1 MKLLAALR
9 FPTLILVACGAFAL
23 DRSHR
28 PPPLPPAYAAPLVVP
43 GAGAVLDPTDA
54 LPGAVERVT
63 PAVVSI
69 FATRSASRSSAAVDP
84 FDMFGEPGKTEQG
97 LGSGVIVRPGGIIV
111 TNNHVVESASEL
123 RVVLADRREFRA
135 KLVGRDPQSD
145 VAVLRIAAEGLP
157 TVTFGDSSRV
167 RVGETVM
174 AIGNSMGV
182 GQTVSCGIVSA
193 TGRAN
198 MGIVDDENFI
208 QTDAPI
214 NPGNSGGPLV
224 NLEGEVIGINTAI
237 ATRTGGFQGIG
248 FAIPSRMVDEILQ
261 ILLREG
267 RVSRGQ
273 LGVVVQDL
281 TPALALALQC
291 GEERGVIVT
300 EAAEKGAAREAGL
313 RRGDLVVAVDGTPV
327 ASTADLRHRVALK
340 GGGAKVRLEVWRD
353 RKKLEFTAR
362 LKDLGEGSASSGED
376 DAGDEE
382 KLGFASGLEGIS
394 VAAVSSEVLSK
405 AGIRGEEGALMV
417 VSIRSSAPL
426 AGLRRG
432 DLIVE
437 VNRTPVRT
445 VPELREAIHRSADPV
460 LLRVRRTE
468 GSLYVSFPK

>member
-1 MKLLAALR
+1 MKLVAVLR
-9 FPTLILVACGAFAL
+9 FPALVLVACGAYVL
-23 DRSHR
+23 DRNHPASA
-28 PPPLPPAYAAPLVVP
+28 PPPEPAPS
-43 GAGAVLDPTDA
+43 AGAVLDPEDA
-54 LPGAVERVT
+54 LPGAVRRVT

-69 FATRSASRSSAAVDP
+69 FASRSAARSSSLDP
-84 FDMFGEPGKTEQG
+84 FGILDSGKTEQG
-97 LGSGVIVRPGGIIV
+97 LGSGIIVRPGGIIV
-111 TNNHVVESASEL
+111 TNNHVVDSASEL

-135 KLVGRDPQSD
+135 RIVGRDPHTD
-145 VAVLRIAAEGLP
+145 VAVLRIAADDLP

-193 TGRAN
+193 TGRAG
-198 MGIVDDENFI
+198 MGIVDDEDFI

-224 NLEGEVIGINTAI
+224 NRDGEVIGINTAI

-273 LGVVVQDL
+273 LGVVAQDL
-281 TPALALALQC
+281 TPALARALRC
-291 GEERGVIVT
+291 GEERGVIIT
-300 EAAEKGAAREAGL
+300 DAAETGAALQAGL
-313 RRGDLVVAVDGTPV
+313 RRGDLIVSLDGKPV
-327 ASTADLRHRVALK
+327 HSAAQLRHRVALR

-353 RKKLEFTAR
+353 REKLDFTVR
-362 LKDLGEGSASSGED
+362 LKEPSGGSEPAREEES
-376 DAGDEE
+376 GDEE
-382 KLGFASGLEGIS
+382 KLGFASGLEGIF
-394 VAAVSSEVLSK
+394 VAPVSSEMMSK

-417 VSIRSSAPL
+417 VSIRSKAPL
-426 AGLRRG
+426 AGLKKG

-437 VNRTPVRT
+437 ANRTPVRT
-445 VPELREAIHRSADPV
+445 VSELREAVKRSADPV
-460 LLRVRRTE
+460 LLRVRRSE
-468 GSLYVSFPK
+468 GNFYASFPK

>member
-1 MKLLAALR
+1 MKLLATLR
-9 FPTLILVACGAFAL
+9 IPTLVLIACGAFAL

-28 PPPLPPAYAAPLVVP
+28 PPPDPPVQMMAAS
-43 GAGAVLDPTDA
+43 GAAVLDPMDA

-69 FATRSASRSSAAVDP
+69 FATRSASKSSATLDP
-84 FDMFGEPGKTEQG
+84 FGLFGDSTGKTEQG
-97 LGSGVIVRPGGIIV
+97 LGSGVIVRAGGIIV
-111 TNNHVVESASEL
+111 TNNHVVDSASEL

-157 TVTFGDSSRV
+157 TVSFGDSSRV

-198 MGIVDDENFI
+198 VGIVDDENFI

-224 NLEGEVIGINTAI
+224 NLDGEVIGINTAI

-281 TPALALALQC
+281 TPALARALRC

-313 RRGDLVVAVDGTPV
+313 RRGDLIVAVDGEPV
-327 ASTADLRHRVALK
+327 SSTADLRHRVALR
-340 GGGAKVRLEVWRD
+340 GGGAKVRVDVWRD
-353 RKKLEFTAR
+353 AQKRDFMVR
-362 LKDLGEGSASSGED
+362 LKELGEESEPAREEQD
-376 DAGDEE
+376 GDEE
-382 KLGFASGLEGIS
+382 KVGFASGLEGIA
-394 VAAVSSEVLSK
+394 VAAVSSDVLVK

-417 VSIRSSAPL
+417 VAILSRAPL
-426 AGLRRG
+426 AGLRKG

-437 VNRTPVRT
+437 VNHATVRT
-445 VPELREAIHRSADPV
+445 VPELREAVKQSADPV
-460 LLRVRRTE
+460 LLRIRRSD
-468 GSLYVSFPK
+468 GSFYVSFPK